1 MSYHVGVI
9 SGDGIGPE
17 IVVEAKK
24 VLDRVGEKFGHAF
37 EYEEILMGG
46 CSIDAT
52 GVPLTDGAIAQAKAS
67 DAVLMGSI
75 GGNTATSPWYRLA
88 PELRPEA
95 GLLKLRK
102 SLNLFANLRPAYL
115 YEELK
120 EACPLREDITEGG
133 FDMMIMRE
141 LTGGLYF
148 GERKTEEIDGVMTAV
163 DTLTYNENEIRRIAK
178 RGFEIA
184 RKRRKKVT
192 SVDKANVLDSSRLW
206 RKVVEEVAG
215 DYADVSYEHML
226 VDNCAMQLVKDPRQF
241 DVILTE
247 NMFGDILSD
256 EASMVTGS
264 IGMLSSASLNDTKF
278 GLYEPSGGSAPDIAG
293 KGIANPI
300 ATILSAAMML
310 RYSFDLDK
318 EADAVERAVE
328 QVLKDGYRT
337 IDIMPQQED
346 KRSLVTQVGTKE
358 MGDLIAER
366 M

>member
-1 MSYHVGVI
+1 
-9 SGDGIGPE
+9 
-17 IVVEAKK
+17 
-24 VLDRVGEKFGHAF
+24 VLDCIGAKYGHEF
-37 EYEEILMGG
+37 VYEEILMGG
-46 CSIDAT
+46 CSIDAV
-52 GVPLTDGAIAQAKAS
+52 GVPMTDEAIAQAKAS

-75 GGNTATSPWYRLA
+75 GGNTATSPWYQLE
-88 PELRPEA
+88 PNLRPEA

-120 EACPLREDITEGG
+120 AACPLREDIIGDG

-148 GERKTEEIDGVMTAV
+148 GERKTEEIDGVLTAV
-163 DTLTYNENEIRRIAK
+163 DTLTYNEQEVRRIAK

-184 RKRRKKVT
+184 MKRRKKVT

-206 RKVVEEVAG
+206 RKVVEEVAKEYPG
-215 DYADVSYEHML
+215 VSYEHML
-226 VDNCAMQLVKDPRQF
+226 VDNCAMQLVKDPKQF

-310 RYSFDLDK
+310 RYSFDLDR
-318 EADAVERAVE
+318 EADAIEAAVR
-328 QVLKDGYRT
+328 QVLKDKYRT
-337 IDIMPQQED
+337 IDIMPQEEN
-346 KRSLVTQVGTKE
+346 KKSSVTLVGTKE
-358 MGDLIAER
+358 MGDLIVER
-366 M
+366 IKNYEK